1 MGLDSYLGR
10 QRKFEQMSFKDVN
23 KLAQILYGLEELCP
37 NAVKEMKNVGLIY
50 EQGTHYK
57 YHSTNEQVGYW
68 RKANQIHAW
77 FVENVQGGTDDC
89 NSYEVTKEQLET
101 LLGIC
106 KTIKKS
112 CKLVKGTV
120 NNGYTFD
127 STMKMVGIQE
137 EGKVMTNSEVA
148 HKLLPS
154 RDGFFFGSTDY
165 DQWYMQDIDSTIE
178 ILTKVLKETD
188 FNTHTISYQ
197 SSW

>member
-1 MGLDSYLGR
+1 
-10 QRKFEQMSFKDVN
+10 MSFNDVN
-23 KLAQILYGLEELCP
+23 RLAQILYGLEALCP
-37 NAVKEMKNVGLIY
+37 KAVEEMEKVGLVFT
-50 EQGTHYK
+50 QGEHYK
-57 YHSTNEQVGYW
+57 YKSTTEQVGYW
-68 RKANQIHAW
+68 RKANQIHSW
-77 FVENVQGGTDDC
+77 FVENVQGGEDDC
-89 NSYEVTKEQLET
+89 GSYEVTKEQLQT

-106 KTIKKS
+106 KAIVKN
-112 CKLVKGTV
+112 CKLIKGTV

-148 HKLLPS
+148 HELLPS
-154 RDGFFFGSTDY
+154 RSGFFFGSTDY
-165 DQWYMQDIDSTIE
+165 DQWYMQDIKETIE

>member
-1 MGLDSYLGR
+1 
-10 QRKFEQMSFKDVN
+10 MSFEDVN
-23 KLAQILYGLEELCP
+23 KLQCILYGLEALCP
-37 NAVKEMKNVGLIY
+37 KAVEEMEKVGLVFT
-50 EQGTHYK
+50 QGEHYK
-57 YHSTNEQVGYW
+57 YKSTTEQVGYW
-68 RKANQIHAW
+68 RKANQIHSW
-77 FVENVQGGTDDC
+77 FVENVQGGEDDC
-89 NSYEVTKEQLET
+89 GSYEVTKEQLQT

-106 KTIKKS
+106 KAIVKN

-137 EGKVMTNSEVA
+137 DGKVMTNSEVA
-148 HKLLPS
+148 HELLPS

-165 DQWYMQDIDSTIE
+165 DQWYMQDIKETIE